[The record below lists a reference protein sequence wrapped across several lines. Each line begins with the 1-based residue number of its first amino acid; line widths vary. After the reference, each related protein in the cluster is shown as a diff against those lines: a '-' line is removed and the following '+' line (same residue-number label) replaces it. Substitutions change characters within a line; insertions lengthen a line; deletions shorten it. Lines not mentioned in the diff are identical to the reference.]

1 MLKDKMLYSYQNA
14 KYPQGFVCQ
23 VQIQGNGSQC
33 AKPPGEKF
41 AQVIGVGWG
50 EEGWGGGEGGW
61 GVTII

>member
-33 AKPPGEKF
+33 AKPLGEKF

-50 EEGWGGGEGGW
+50 EEG
-61 GVTII
+61 